1 MRPAHIQRYIL
12 TGILTVFPL
21 WLTFVVFEFVLK
33 QLGQLSA
40 PWVDA
45 LLIRAAESI
54 PFFGFLLTTD
64 WLRFLLAVL
73 VTLTFLYLL
82 GWLAHRVIGKR
93 LLGVVDSIIERIP
106 LVQSI
111 YGGTKKLLAVL
122 QTKPEGAQ
130 RVVLIDFPHK
140 EMKAV
145 GFVTRTVREKGSG
158 RELAMVY
165 VPTTPNPT
173 SGYLEVVPVDRLT
186 PTDWTVD
193 QAMALI
199 ISGGAVAPGEI
210 PFEVALSAAGAAAS
224 VQEHVAGSDEATAES
239 SRLK

>member
-1 MRPAHIQRYIL
+1 
-12 TGILTVFPL
+12 
-21 WLTFVVFEFVLK
+21 
-33 QLGQLSA
+33 
-40 PWVDA
+40 
-45 LLIRAAESI
+45 I